1 MFENIALIRQL
12 FFQSKT
18 YASILI
24 IVSVVSIFLEGISY
38 AAILP
43 LLENYLSSEKGSNL
57 SRIIASVFTY
67 IGFSI
72 STISI
77 SIVFIIL
84 IIFKNFFRIFRE
96 YLTANYKYYLREIW
110 LEKIYNSLD
119 KSEYEKITLVNR
131 GKLYNNVYHE
141 TNNSTQ
147 GMENLIEIFTSLISL
162 IFFIFILILTSIQFT
177 LIIAVIAIFIF
188 LLNRLLLYNYSKK
201 VGNKE
206 VELNQL
212 VSSVINDSLV
222 SIKNI
227 KAFRVMPDF
236 SKYINNHIK
245 YLRRIMVQWR
255 VYTFSTMP
263 VIETFLVLTLIVFI
277 LYWNSLNDNLI
288 TLIPLLAVIVVVGQ
302 RLMQQLSRFLIA
314 INSFNRMKKSFYVI
328 NELMNFDK
336 KNKNFTTI
344 YKENNLR
351 LDELKKDIEINNVS
365 FNYEKS
371 NANNKLLNNLKFNIR
386 KGKITILKGKS
397 GSGKST
403 FLDLLSGLLIP
414 DTGSIYINNNELY
427 KYKNI
432 NEKIVTVSQK
442 NILITDTIK
451 ANILFF
457 KQFNDEEY
465 FKKITSK
472 LNVDD
477 FVNSFENKYDTII
490 ENSGENL
497 SGGQMQRICI
507 ARALIRKP
515 EILILD
521 EITSSLD
528 EKNEKEIF
536 SSILQLM
543 KGKTVIISIHK
554 SIIDEF
560 ADDIYNIENGKF
572 VKIK

>member
-24 IVSVVSIFLEGISY
+24 IVSVISIFLEGISY

-57 SRIIASVFTY
+57 SRIISSVFTY

-72 STISI
+72 STLSI

-147 GMENLIEIFTSLISL
+147 GMENLIEILLENLIEIFTSLISL

-177 LIIAVIAIFIF
+177 LIIATIAIIIF

-236 SKYINNHIK
+236 SKYINNHVK

-288 TLIPLLAVIVVVGQ
+288 TLIPLLAVIVVVAAPKTQ
-302 RLMQQLSRFLIA
+302 W
-314 INSFNRMKKSFYVI
+314 
-328 NELMNFDK
+328 
-336 KNKNFTTI
+336 
-344 YKENNLR
+344 
-351 LDELKKDIEINNVS
+351 
-365 FNYEKS
+365 
-371 NANNKLLNNLKFNIR
+371 
-386 KGKITILKGKS
+386 
-397 GSGKST
+397 GSGAADPGREPQFRRMT
-403 FLDLLSGLLIP
+403 QLLG
-414 DTGSIYINNNELY
+414 YRRY
-427 KYKNI
+427 
-432 NEKIVTVSQK
+432 
-442 NILITDTIK
+442 IK
-451 ANILFF
+451 A
-457 KQFNDEEY
+457 
-465 FKKITSK
+465 TRS
-472 LNVDD
+472 V
-477 FVNSFENKYDTII
+477 
-490 ENSGENL
+490 
-497 SGGQMQRICI
+497 
-507 ARALIRKP
+507 P
-515 EILILD
+515 
-521 EITSSLD
+521 
-528 EKNEKEIF
+528 
-536 SSILQLM
+536 
-543 KGKTVIISIHK
+543 
-554 SIIDEF
+554 
-560 ADDIYNIENGKF
+560 
-572 VKIK
+572 

>member
-1 MFENIALIRQL
+1 MFENISLIKQL

-18 YASILI
+18 YAFILI
-24 IVSVVSIFLEGISY
+24 IVSILSIFLEGISY
-38 AAILP
+38 ATILP
-43 LLENYLSSEKGSNL
+43 LLENYLSSEKSSNL
-57 SRIIASVFTY
+57 SRIISSLFNNVGFT
-67 IGFSI
+67 I
-72 STISI
+72 STLSI
-77 SIVFIIL
+77 SIVFVIL
-84 IIFKNFFRIFRE
+84 ILFKNFFRILRE

-110 LEKIYNSLD
+110 LDNIYKSLD
-119 KSEYEKITLVNR
+119 KSDYEKITLVNR

-147 GMENLIEIFTSLISL
+147 GMENLIEIFTSFISL
-162 IFFIFILILTSIQFT
+162 LFFIIILLLTSIQFT
-177 LIIAVIAIFIF
+177 LLIAAISIFIF

-227 KAFRVMPDF
+227 KAFKVMPDF
-236 SKYINNHIK
+236 SMYINNHIK
-245 YLRRIMVQWR
+245 NLRKIIVQWR

-263 VIETFLVLTLIVFI
+263 VIETFLVFTLIAFI
-277 LYWNSLNDNLI
+277 LYWNSSNDNLI

-314 INSFNRMKKSFYVI
+314 INSFNRMKKSFFVI

-336 KNKNFTTI
+336 SNKNFKTLNI
-344 YKENNLR
+344 EKSLILN
-351 LDELKKDIEINNVS
+351 ELNKNIEISNVS

-371 NANNKLLNNLKFNIR
+371 NANNKLLDNLNLSIR

-403 FLDLLSGLLIP
+403 FLDLLSGLLVP
-414 DTGSIYINNNELY
+414 DTGSININDNELY
-427 KYKNI
+427 NYKNL
-432 NEKIVTVSQK
+432 NDKIVTVSQK

-451 ANILFF
+451 SNILFF
-457 KQFNDEEY
+457 NKINDEEY
-465 FKKITSK
+465 FKKITAK
-472 LNVDD
+472 LNIDN
-477 FVNSFENKYDTII
+477 FVNNFENKYETII

-497 SGGQMQRICI
+497 SGGQTQRICI

-521 EITSSLD
+521 EVTSSLD
-528 EKNEKEIF
+528 EKNEKDIF
-536 SSILQLM
+536 ASILELM

-554 SIIDEF
+554 NIIDEY
-560 ADDIYNIENGKF
+560 ADDIYNIDNGKF
-572 VKIK
+572 IKIK

>member
-24 IVSVVSIFLEGISY
+24 IVSFISIFLEGISY

-57 SRIIASVFTY
+57 SRIIASIFTY

-72 STISI
+72 NTLSI

-177 LIIAVIAIFIF
+177 LIIAAIAIFIF

-227 KAFRVMPDF
+227 KAFRVMPEF
-236 SKYINNHIK
+236 SKYINNHVK

-336 KNKNFTTI
+336 KNKNYKTI
-344 YKENNLR
+344 NKENNLR

-451 ANILFF
+451 ENILFF

-477 FVNSFENKYDTII
+477 FVNSFENNYDTII

-572 VKIK
+572 VK

>member
-1 MFENIALIRQL
+1 
-12 FFQSKT
+12 
-18 YASILI
+18 
-24 IVSVVSIFLEGISY
+24 
-38 AAILP
+38 
-43 LLENYLSSEKGSNL
+43 
-57 SRIIASVFTY
+57 
-67 IGFSI
+67 
-72 STISI
+72 
-77 SIVFIIL
+77 
-84 IIFKNFFRIFRE
+84 
-96 YLTANYKYYLREIW
+96 
-110 LEKIYNSLD
+110 
-119 KSEYEKITLVNR
+119 
-131 GKLYNNVYHE
+131 
-141 TNNSTQ
+141 
-147 GMENLIEIFTSLISL
+147 MENLIEIFTSLISL

-414 DTGSIYINNNELY
+414 DTGSININNNELY

>member
-1 MFENIALIRQL
+1 MFENISLIKQL

-18 YASILI
+18 YAFILI
-24 IVSVVSIFLEGISY
+24 IVSILSIFLEGISY
-38 AAILP
+38 ATILP
-43 LLENYLSSEKGSNL
+43 LLENYLSSEKSSNL
-57 SRIIASVFTY
+57 SRIISSLFNNV
-67 IGFSI
+67 GFSI
-72 STISI
+72 STLSI
-77 SIVFIIL
+77 SIVFVIL
-84 IIFKNFFRIFRE
+84 ILFKNFFRILRE

-110 LEKIYNSLD
+110 LDNIYKSLD
-119 KSEYEKITLVNR
+119 KSDYEKITLVNR

-147 GMENLIEIFTSLISL
+147 GMENLIEIFTSFISL
-162 IFFIFILILTSIQFT
+162 LFFIIILLLTSIQFT
-177 LIIAVIAIFIF
+177 LLIAAISIFIF

-227 KAFRVMPDF
+227 KAFKVMPDF
-236 SKYINNHIK
+236 SMYINNHIK
-245 YLRRIMVQWR
+245 NLRKIIVQWR

-263 VIETFLVLTLIVFI
+263 VIETFLVFTLIAFI
-277 LYWNSLNDNLI
+277 LYWNSSNDNLI

-314 INSFNRMKKSFYVI
+314 INSFNRMKKSFFVI

-336 KNKNFTTI
+336 SNKNFKTLNI
-344 YKENNLR
+344 EKSLILN
-351 LDELKKDIEINNVS
+351 ELNKNIEISNVS

-371 NANNKLLNNLKFNIR
+371 NANNKLLDNLNLSIR

-403 FLDLLSGLLIP
+403 FLDLLSGLLVP
-414 DTGSIYINNNELY
+414 DTGSININDNVLY
-427 KYKNI
+427 NYKNL
-432 NEKIVTVSQK
+432 NDKIVTVSQK

-451 ANILFF
+451 SNILFF
-457 KQFNDEEY
+457 NKINDEEY
-465 FKKITSK
+465 FKKITAK
-472 LNVDD
+472 LNIDN
-477 FVNSFENKYDTII
+477 FVNNFENKYETII

-497 SGGQMQRICI
+497 SGGQTQRICI

-521 EITSSLD
+521 EVTSSLD
-528 EKNEKEIF
+528 EKNEKDIF
-536 SSILQLM
+536 ASILELM

-554 SIIDEF
+554 NIIDEY
-560 ADDIYNIENGKF
+560 ADDIYNIDNGKF
-572 VKIK
+572 IKIK

>member
-414 DTGSIYINNNELY
+414 DTGSININNNELY

>member
-336 KNKNFTTI
+336 KK
-344 YKENNLR
+344 
-351 LDELKKDIEINNVS
+351 
-365 FNYEKS
+365 
-371 NANNKLLNNLKFNIR
+371 
-386 KGKITILKGKS
+386 
-397 GSGKST
+397 
-403 FLDLLSGLLIP
+403 
-414 DTGSIYINNNELY
+414 
-427 KYKNI
+427 
-432 NEKIVTVSQK
+432 
-442 NILITDTIK
+442 
-451 ANILFF
+451 
-457 KQFNDEEY
+457 
-465 FKKITSK
+465 
-472 LNVDD
+472 
-477 FVNSFENKYDTII
+477 
-490 ENSGENL
+490 
-497 SGGQMQRICI
+497 
-507 ARALIRKP
+507 
-515 EILILD
+515 
-521 EITSSLD
+521 
-528 EKNEKEIF
+528 
-536 SSILQLM
+536 
-543 KGKTVIISIHK
+543 
-554 SIIDEF
+554 
-560 ADDIYNIENGKF
+560 
-572 VKIK
+572 